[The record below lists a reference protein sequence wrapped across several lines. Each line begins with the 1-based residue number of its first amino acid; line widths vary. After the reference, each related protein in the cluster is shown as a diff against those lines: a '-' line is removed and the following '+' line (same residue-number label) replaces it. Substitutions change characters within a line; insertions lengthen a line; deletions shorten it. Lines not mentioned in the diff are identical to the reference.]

1 MSVEMKEKMENLI
14 KITDFEPETVKHF
27 LIFLY
32 SGIIIDPYK
41 IPEVYLIADKVSYH

>member
-1 MSVEMKEKMENLI
+1 MKESLEKLVE
-14 KITDFEPETVKHF
+14 ITDFEPEAVKHF

-41 IPEVYLIADKVSYH
+41 IPELYLIADKVMN